1 MNKLKN
7 KLGYI
12 RWVHW
17 NYLNVSWFCVLKGQ
31 VWAKRLIEIGAIFD
45 SMGITSTELANE
57 FKNHFTDN
65 EKSKLWLENF
75 VEKNKA

>member
-1 MNKLKN
+1 MLLDIDEKIKQLKAQKQALINKEREKER
-7 KLGYI
+7 KA
-12 RWVHW
+12 RT
-17 NYLNVSWFCVLKGQ
+17 
-31 VWAKRLIEIGAIFD
+31 KRLIEIGAIFD